1 MRKSIICGVLVSIAL
16 GFTISG
22 AVLADSAGKGC
33 SIQGTWFGVNDVGD
47 TRFTGWMITVTGK
60 SANEG
65 ENNIEY
71 PNFDATLG
79 GNFPN
84 AVSLSSS
91 RGVWKRTG
99 GNTFDYKFTGYA
111 IDEFRMPV
119 YIATVSGV
127 AKTIEDCSYEYI
139 TATIDVFLPTMDP
152 FHDDPLFS
160 IPMDPLYAYRLT
172 IGDTQ

>member
-1 MRKSIICGVLVSIAL
+1 MRKSIICGLLFSIAL
-16 GFTISG
+16 GFTFSG
-22 AVLADSAGKGC
+22 VTLADSANKGC
-33 SIQGTWFGVNDVGD
+33 SIQGSWFGVNDVGD
-47 TRFTGWMITVTGK
+47 TTLTGWLITVTGK

-99 GNTFDYKFTGYA
+99 SNTFDYSFTGYA
-111 IDEFRMPV
+111 IDEFRVPV

-127 AKTIEDCSYEYI
+127 ATIIEDCRYEHI
-139 TATIDVFLPTMDP
+139 TATIDVFLPNMDP
-152 FHDDPLFS
+152 FHADPLFS
-160 IPMDPLYAYRLT
+160 IPMDPLYAYRMMP
-172 IGDTQ
+172 GDL